1 MKILVTGGA
10 GFIGGNFIQ
19 YMLKNHPGCRM
30 VCLDKLTYAGNL
42 STLAGA
48 LNNVNFTFVRGDI
61 ADSDFV
67 CGLFARESFDAVVN
81 FAAESHVDRSISGAQ
96 VFMVSNVVGVQVLL
110 DACNR
115 YGVRRFHQISTDEVY
130 GDLPLGSPSL
140 KFTEESPLRPSS
152 PYAASKAAAD
162 LIALAS
168 RRTYGT
174 FVTISRSSNNY
185 GPYQHPEKLI
195 PLVIT
200 RALAGEKVPV
210 YGDGKN
216 VREWIS
222 VCDHCR
228 AIDLILQNGESG
240 EVYNVGGGVEMANID
255 LVELILNELGAPR
268 SLIEFVPDRKG
279 HDRRY
284 FMDCSKMAHKLGWRP
299 QTDFLDGIKRTVRW
313 YKNNRDW
320 CRGSSE

>member
-19 YMLKNHPGCRM
+19 YMLKNHPDCRM

-210 YGDGKN
+210 YGDGQN

-222 VCDHCR
+222 VFDHCR
-228 AIDLILQNGESG
+228 AVDLVLQNGESG
-240 EVYNVGGGVEMANID
+240 EIYNVGGGVEMANID
-255 LVELILNELGAPR
+255 LVELILNELGVSR

-284 FMDCSKMAHKLGWRP
+284 SIDSNKMVYKFGWRP
-299 QTDFLDGIKRTVRW
+299 QTNFLDGIKRTVRW

>member
-10 GFIGGNFIQ
+10 GFIGGNFIH
-19 YMLKNHPGCRM
+19 YMLKNHPDCRI

-48 LNNVNFTFVRGDI
+48 LNNANFTFVRGDI

-210 YGDGKN
+210 YGDGQN

-222 VCDHCR
+222 VFDHCR
-228 AIDLILQNGESG
+228 AVDLVLQNGESG
-240 EVYNVGGGVEMANID
+240 EIYNVGGGVEMANID
-255 LVELILNELGAPR
+255 LVELILNELGVSR

-284 FMDCSKMAHKLGWRP
+284 SIDSNKMAYKFGWRP
-299 QTDFLDGIKRTVRW
+299 QTNF
-313 YKNNRDW
+313 
-320 CRGSSE
+320 

>member
-10 GFIGGNFIQ
+10 GFIGGNFIY
-19 YMLKNHPGCRM
+19 YMLKNHPDCRM

-162 LIALAS
+162 LIALAN

-210 YGDGKN
+210 YGDGQN

-222 VCDHCR
+222 VFDHCR
-228 AIDLILQNGESG
+228 AVDLVLQNGESG
-240 EVYNVGGGVEMANID
+240 EIYNVGGGVEMANID
-255 LVELILNELGAPR
+255 LVELILNELGVSR

-284 FMDCSKMAHKLGWRP
+284 SIDSNKMAYKFGWRP
-299 QTDFLDGIKRTVRW
+299 QTNFLEGIKRTVRW

>member
-48 LNNVNFTFVRGDI
+48 LNNANFTFVRGDI

-110 DACNR
+110 DACSR

-200 RALAGEKVPV
+200 RALAGENVPV
-210 YGDGKN
+210 YGDGQN

-222 VCDHCR
+222 VFDHCR
-228 AIDLILQNGESG
+228 AVDLVLQNGESG
-240 EVYNVGGGVEMANID
+240 EIYNVGGGVEMANID
-255 LVELILNELGAPR
+255 LVELILNELGVSR

-284 FMDCSKMAHKLGWRP
+284 SIDSNKMAYKFGWRP
-299 QTDFLDGIKRTVRW
+299 QTNFLEGIKRTVRW

>member
-10 GFIGGNFIQ
+10 GFIGGNFIH
-19 YMLKNHPGCRM
+19 YMLKNHPDCRI

-210 YGDGKN
+210 YGDGQN

-222 VCDHCR
+222 VFDHCR
-228 AIDLILQNGESG
+228 AVDLVLQNGESG
-240 EVYNVGGGVEMANID
+240 EIYNVGGGVEMANID
-255 LVELILNELGAPR
+255 LVELILNELGVSR

-284 FMDCSKMAHKLGWRP
+284 SIDSNKMAYKFGWRP
-299 QTDFLDGIKRTVRW
+299 QTNFLEGIKRTVRW

>member
-19 YMLKNHPGCRM
+19 YMLKNHPDCRM

-48 LNNVNFTFVRGDI
+48 LNNANFTFVRGDI

-130 GDLPLGSPSL
+130 GDLPLGSPSR

-210 YGDGKN
+210 YGDGQN

-222 VCDHCR
+222 VFDHCR
-228 AIDLILQNGESG
+228 AVDLVLQNGESG
-240 EVYNVGGGVEMANID
+240 EIYNVGGGVEMANID

-284 FMDCSKMAHKLGWRP
+284 SIDSNKMAYKFGWRP
-299 QTDFLDGIKRTVRW
+299 QTNFLEGIKRTVRW

>member
-19 YMLKNHPGCRM
+19 YMLKNHPDCRM

-48 LNNVNFTFVRGDI
+48 LNNANFTFVRGDI

-210 YGDGKN
+210 YGDGQN

-222 VCDHCR
+222 VFDHCR
-228 AIDLILQNGESG
+228 AVDLVLQNGESG
-240 EVYNVGGGVEMANID
+240 EIYNVGGGVEMANID
-255 LVELILNELGAPR
+255 LVELILNELGVPR

-284 FMDCSKMAHKLGWRP
+284 SMDSNKMAYKFGWRP
-299 QTDFLDGIKRTVRW
+299 QTNFLEGIKRTVRW

>member
-19 YMLKNHPGCRM
+19 YMLKNHPDCRM

-48 LNNVNFTFVRGDI
+48 LNNANFTFVRGDI

-174 FVTISRSSNNY
+174 FLTISRSSNNY

-210 YGDGKN
+210 YGDGQN

-222 VCDHCR
+222 VFDHCR
-228 AIDLILQNGESG
+228 AVDLVLQNGESG
-240 EVYNVGGGVEMANID
+240 EIYNVVGGVEMANID

-284 FMDCSKMAHKLGWRP
+284 SIDSNKMVYKFGWRP
-299 QTDFLDGIKRTVRW
+299 QTNFLDGIKRTVRW

>member
-10 GFIGGNFIQ
+10 GFIGGNFIH
-19 YMLKNHPGCRM
+19 YMLKNHPDCRI

-48 LNNVNFTFVRGDI
+48 LNNANFTFVRGDI

-210 YGDGKN
+210 YGDGQN

-222 VCDHCR
+222 VFDHCR
-228 AIDLILQNGESG
+228 AVDLVLQNGESG
-240 EVYNVGGGVEMANID
+240 EIYNVGGGVEMANID
-255 LVELILNELGAPR
+255 LAQLILNELGVSR

-284 FMDCSKMAHKLGWRP
+284 SIDSNKMAYKFGWRP
-299 QTDFLDGIKRTVRW
+299 QTNFLEGIKRTVRW

>member
-19 YMLKNHPGCRM
+19 YMLKNHPDCRM

-48 LNNVNFTFVRGDI
+48 LNNAKFTFVRGDI

-210 YGDGKN
+210 YGDGQN

-222 VCDHCR
+222 VFDHCR
-228 AIDLILQNGESG
+228 AVDLVLQNGESG
-240 EVYNVGGGVEMANID
+240 EIYNVGGGVEMANID

-284 FMDCSKMAHKLGWRP
+284 SMDSNKMAYKFGWRP
-299 QTDFLDGIKRTVRW
+299 QTNFLEGIKRTVRW

>member
-10 GFIGGNFIQ
+10 GFIGGNFIH
-19 YMLKNHPGCRM
+19 YMLENHPDCRI

-48 LNNVNFTFVRGDI
+48 FGNANFAFVRGDI

-162 LIALAS
+162 LIALAN

-200 RALAGEKVPV
+200 RVLAGEKVPV
-210 YGDGKN
+210 YGDGQN

-222 VCDHCR
+222 VFDHCR
-228 AIDLILQNGESG
+228 AVDLVLQNGESG
-240 EVYNVGGGVEMANID
+240 EIYNVGGGVEMANID

-268 SLIEFVPDRKG
+268 RLIEFVPDRKG

-284 FMDCSKMAHKLGWRP
+284 SMDSIKMAYKFGWRP
-299 QTDFLDGIKRTVRW
+299 QTNFLEGIKRTVRW

>member
-19 YMLKNHPGCRM
+19 YMLKNHPDCRM

-48 LNNVNFTFVRGDI
+48 LNNANFTFVRGDI

-130 GDLPLGSPSL
+130 GDLPLGSPSR

-210 YGDGKN
+210 YGDGQN

-222 VCDHCR
+222 VFDHCR
-228 AIDLILQNGESG
+228 AVDLVLQNGESG
-240 EVYNVGGGVEMANID
+240 EIYNVGGGVEMANID
-255 LVELILNELGAPR
+255 LVELILNELGVSR

-284 FMDCSKMAHKLGWRP
+284 SIDSNKMAYKFGWRP
-299 QTDFLDGIKRTVRW
+299 QTNFLEGIKRTVRW

>member
-19 YMLKNHPGCRM
+19 YMLKNHPDCRM

-48 LNNVNFTFVRGDI
+48 LNNANFTFVRGDI

-210 YGDGKN
+210 YGDGQN

-222 VCDHCR
+222 VFDHCR
-228 AIDLILQNGESG
+228 AVDLVLQNGESG
-240 EVYNVGGGVEMANID
+240 EIYNVGGGVEMANID
-255 LVELILNELGAPR
+255 LVELILNELGVSR

-284 FMDCSKMAHKLGWRP
+284 SMDSNKMAYKFGWRP
-299 QTDFLDGIKRTVRW
+299 QTNFLEGIKRTVRW

>member
-284 FMDCSKMAHKLGWRP
+284 SMDSNKMAYKFGWRP
-299 QTDFLDGIKRTVRW
+299 QTNFLEGIKRTVRW

>member
-19 YMLKNHPGCRM
+19 YMLKNHPDCRM

-48 LNNVNFTFVRGDI
+48 LNNANFTFVRGDI

-168 RRTYGT
+168 MRTHVT

-210 YGDGKN
+210 YGDGQN

-222 VCDHCR
+222 VFDHCR
-228 AIDLILQNGESG
+228 AVDLVLQNGESG
-240 EVYNVGGGVEMANID
+240 EIYNVGGGVEMANID
-255 LVELILNELGAPR
+255 LVELILNELGVPR

-279 HDRRY
+279 QDRRY
-284 FMDCSKMAHKLGWRP
+284 SIDSNKMAYKFGWRP
-299 QTDFLDGIKRTVRW
+299 QTNFLEGIKRTVRW

>member
-10 GFIGGNFIQ
+10 GFIGGNFIH
-19 YMLKNHPGCRM
+19 YMLKNHPDCRM

-284 FMDCSKMAHKLGWRP
+284 SMDSSKMAYKFGWRP
-299 QTDFLDGIKRTVRW
+299 QTNFLEGIKRTVRW

>member
-19 YMLKNHPGCRM
+19 YMLKNHPDCRM

-48 LNNVNFTFVRGDI
+48 LNNANFTFVRGDI

-168 RRTYGT
+168 KRTYGT

-210 YGDGKN
+210 YGDGQN

>member
-19 YMLKNHPGCRM
+19 YMLKNHPDCRM

-48 LNNVNFTFVRGDI
+48 LNNANFTFVRGDI

-200 RALAGEKVPV
+200 RALAGENVPV
-210 YGDGKN
+210 YGDGQN

-222 VCDHCR
+222 VFDHCR
-228 AIDLILQNGESG
+228 AVDLVLQNGESG
-240 EVYNVGGGVEMANID
+240 EIYNVGGGVEMANID
-255 LVELILNELGAPR
+255 LVELILNELGVSR

-284 FMDCSKMAHKLGWRP
+284 SIDSNKMAYKFGWRP
-299 QTDFLDGIKRTVRW
+299 QTNFLEGIKRTVRW

>member
-19 YMLKNHPGCRM
+19 YMLKNHPDCRM

-48 LNNVNFTFVRGDI
+48 LNNANFTFVRGDI

-210 YGDGKN
+210 YGDGQN

-222 VCDHCR
+222 VFDHCR
-228 AIDLILQNGESG
+228 AVDLVLQNGESG
-240 EVYNVGGGVEMANID
+240 EIYNVGGGVEMANID
-255 LVELILNELGAPR
+255 LVELILNELGVSR

-284 FMDCSKMAHKLGWRP
+284 SIDSNKMAYKFGWRP
-299 QTDFLDGIKRTVRW
+299 QTNFLEGIKRTVR
-313 YKNNRDW
+313 
-320 CRGSSE
+320 

>member
-19 YMLKNHPGCRM
+19 YMLKNHPDCRM

-48 LNNVNFTFVRGDI
+48 LNNANFTFVRGDI

-200 RALAGEKVPV
+200 RVLAGEKVPV
-210 YGDGKN
+210 YGDGQN

-222 VCDHCR
+222 VFDHCR
-228 AIDLILQNGESG
+228 AVDLVLQNGESG
-240 EVYNVGGGVEMANID
+240 EIYNVGGGVEMANID

-284 FMDCSKMAHKLGWRP
+284 SIDSNKMAYKFGWRP
-299 QTDFLDGIKRTVRW
+299 QTNFLEGIKRTVRW

>member
-19 YMLKNHPGCRM
+19 YMLKNHPDCRM

-48 LNNVNFTFVRGDI
+48 LNNANFTFVRGDI

-200 RALAGEKVPV
+200 RALAGENVPV
-210 YGDGKN
+210 YGDGQN

-222 VCDHCR
+222 VFDHCR
-228 AIDLILQNGESG
+228 AVDLVLQNGESG
-240 EVYNVGGGVEMANID
+240 EIYNVGGGVEMANID

-284 FMDCSKMAHKLGWRP
+284 SMDSNKMAYKFGWRP
-299 QTDFLDGIKRTVRW
+299 QTNFLEGIKRTVRW

>member
-19 YMLKNHPGCRM
+19 YMLKNHPDCRM

-162 LIALAS
+162 LIALAN

-200 RALAGEKVPV
+200 RVLAGEKVPV
-210 YGDGKN
+210 YGDGQN

-222 VCDHCR
+222 VFDHCR
-228 AIDLILQNGESG
+228 AVDLVLQNGESG
-240 EVYNVGGGVEMANID
+240 EIYNVGGGVEMANID
-255 LVELILNELGAPR
+255 LVELILNELGVSR

-284 FMDCSKMAHKLGWRP
+284 SMDSNKMAYKFGWRP
-299 QTDFLDGIKRTVRW
+299 QTNFLEGIKRTVRW

>member
-48 LNNVNFTFVRGDI
+48 LNNANFTFVRGDI

-162 LIALAS
+162 LIALAN

-210 YGDGKN
+210 YGDGQN

-222 VCDHCR
+222 VFDHCR
-228 AIDLILQNGESG
+228 AVDLVLQNGESG
-240 EVYNVGGGVEMANID
+240 EIYNVGGGVEMANID
-255 LVELILNELGAPR
+255 LVELILNELGVSR

-284 FMDCSKMAHKLGWRP
+284 SIDSNKMAYKFGWRP
-299 QTDFLDGIKRTVRW
+299 QTNFLEGIKRTVRW

>member
-19 YMLKNHPGCRM
+19 YMLKNHPDCRM

-162 LIALAS
+162 LIALAN

-210 YGDGKN
+210 YGDGQN

-222 VCDHCR
+222 VFDHCR
-228 AIDLILQNGESG
+228 AVDLVLQNGESG
-240 EVYNVGGGVEMANID
+240 EIYNVGGGVEMANID

-284 FMDCSKMAHKLGWRP
+284 SMDSNKMAYKFGWRP
-299 QTDFLDGIKRTVRW
+299 QTNFLEGIKRTVRW

>member
-19 YMLKNHPGCRM
+19 YMLKNHPDCRM

-162 LIALAS
+162 LIALAN

-210 YGDGKN
+210 YGDGQN

-222 VCDHCR
+222 VFDHCR
-228 AIDLILQNGESG
+228 AVDLVLQNGESG
-240 EVYNVGGGVEMANID
+240 EIYNVGGGVEMANID
-255 LVELILNELGAPR
+255 LVELILNELGVPR

-284 FMDCSKMAHKLGWRP
+284 SMDSNKMAYKFGWRP
-299 QTDFLDGIKRTVRW
+299 QTNFLEGIKRTVRW

>member
-19 YMLKNHPGCRM
+19 YMLKNHPDCRM

-48 LNNVNFTFVRGDI
+48 LNNANFTFVRGDI

-210 YGDGKN
+210 YGDGQN

-222 VCDHCR
+222 VFDHCR
-228 AIDLILQNGESG
+228 AVDLVLQNGESG
-240 EVYNVGGGVEMANID
+240 EIYNVGGGVEMANID
-255 LVELILNELGAPR
+255 LVELILNELGVPR
-268 SLIEFVPDRKG
+268 SLIEFVSDRKG

-284 FMDCSKMAHKLGWRP
+284 SMDSNKMAYKFGWRP
-299 QTDFLDGIKRTVRW
+299 QTNFLEGIKRTVRW

-320 CRGSSE
+320 CRGSSK

>member
-48 LNNVNFTFVRGDI
+48 LNNANFTFVRGDI

-200 RALAGEKVPV
+200 RALAGENVPV
-210 YGDGKN
+210 YGDGQN

-222 VCDHCR
+222 VFDHCR
-228 AIDLILQNGESG
+228 AVDLVLQNGESG
-240 EVYNVGGGVEMANID
+240 EIYNVGGGVEMANID
-255 LVELILNELGAPR
+255 LVELILNELGVSR

-284 FMDCSKMAHKLGWRP
+284 SIDSNKMAYKFGWRP
-299 QTDFLDGIKRTVRW
+299 QTNFLEGIKRTVRW

>member
-10 GFIGGNFIQ
+10 GFIGGNFIY
-19 YMLKNHPGCRM
+19 YMLKNHPDCRM

-200 RALAGEKVPV
+200 RALAGENVPV
-210 YGDGKN
+210 YGDGQN

-222 VCDHCR
+222 VFDHCR
-228 AIDLILQNGESG
+228 AVDLVLQNGESG
-240 EVYNVGGGVEMANID
+240 EIYNVGGGVEMANID
-255 LVELILNELGAPR
+255 LVELILNELGVSR

-284 FMDCSKMAHKLGWRP
+284 SIDSNKMAYKFGWRP
-299 QTDFLDGIKRTVRW
+299 QTNFLEGIKRTVRW

>member
-19 YMLKNHPGCRM
+19 YMLKNHPDCRM

-200 RALAGEKVPV
+200 RALAGENVPV
-210 YGDGKN
+210 YGDGQN

-222 VCDHCR
+222 VFDHCR
-228 AIDLILQNGESG
+228 AVDLVLQNGESG
-240 EVYNVGGGVEMANID
+240 EIYNVGGGVEMANID
-255 LVELILNELGAPR
+255 LVELILNELGVSR

-284 FMDCSKMAHKLGWRP
+284 SIDSNKMAYKFGWRP
-299 QTDFLDGIKRTVRW
+299 QTNFLEGIKRTVRW

>member
-10 GFIGGNFIQ
+10 GFIGGNFIH
-19 YMLKNHPGCRM
+19 YMLKNHPDCRI

-162 LIALAS
+162 LIALAN

-200 RALAGEKVPV
+200 RALAGENVPV
-210 YGDGKN
+210 YGDGQN

-222 VCDHCR
+222 VFDHCR
-228 AIDLILQNGESG
+228 AVDLVLQNGESG
-240 EVYNVGGGVEMANID
+240 EIYNVGGGVEMANID
-255 LVELILNELGAPR
+255 LVELILNELGVSR

-284 FMDCSKMAHKLGWRP
+284 SIDSNKMAYKFGWRP
-299 QTDFLDGIKRTVRW
+299 QTNFLEGIKRTVRW

>member
-10 GFIGGNFIQ
+10 GFIGGNFIY
-19 YMLKNHPGCRM
+19 YMLKNHPDCRM

-48 LNNVNFTFVRGDI
+48 LNNANFTFVRGDI

-162 LIALAS
+162 LIALAN

-240 EVYNVGGGVEMANID
+240 EIYNVGGGVEMANID

-284 FMDCSKMAHKLGWRP
+284 SMDSNKMAYKFGWRP
-299 QTDFLDGIKRTVRW
+299 QTNFLEGIKRTVRW

>member
-19 YMLKNHPGCRM
+19 YMLKNHPDCRM

-48 LNNVNFTFVRGDI
+48 LNNANFTFVRGDI

-210 YGDGKN
+210 YGDGQN

-222 VCDHCR
+222 VFDHCR
-228 AIDLILQNGESG
+228 AVDLVLQNGESG
-240 EVYNVGGGVEMANID
+240 EIYNVGGGVEMANID

-284 FMDCSKMAHKLGWRP
+284 SMDSNKMAYKFGWRP
-299 QTDFLDGIKRTVRW
+299 QTNFLEGIKRTVRW

>member
-48 LNNVNFTFVRGDI
+48 LNNANFTFVRGDI

-130 GDLPLGSPSL
+130 GDLPLGSPSR

-185 GPYQHPEKLI
+185 GPYQYPEKLI

-210 YGDGKN
+210 YGDGQN

-222 VCDHCR
+222 VFDHCR
-228 AIDLILQNGESG
+228 AVDLVLQNGESG
-240 EVYNVGGGVEMANID
+240 EIYNVGGGVEMANID
-255 LVELILNELGAPR
+255 LVELILNELGVSR

-284 FMDCSKMAHKLGWRP
+284 SIDSNKMAYKFGWRP
-299 QTDFLDGIKRTVRW
+299 QTNFLEGIKRTVRW

>member
-210 YGDGKN
+210 YGDGQN

-222 VCDHCR
+222 VFDHCR
-228 AIDLILQNGESG
+228 AVDLVLQNGESG
-240 EVYNVGGGVEMANID
+240 EIYNVGGGVEMANID
-255 LVELILNELGAPR
+255 LVELILNELGVSR

-284 FMDCSKMAHKLGWRP
+284 SIDSNKMAYKFGWRP
-299 QTDFLDGIKRTVRW
+299 QTNFLEGIKRTVRW

>member
-19 YMLKNHPGCRM
+19 YMLKNHPDCRM

-48 LNNVNFTFVRGDI
+48 LNNANFTFVRGDI

>member
-10 GFIGGNFIQ
+10 GFIGGNFIH
-19 YMLKNHPGCRM
+19 YMLKNHPDCRM

-48 LNNVNFTFVRGDI
+48 LNNANFTFVRGDI

-162 LIALAS
+162 LIALAN

-200 RALAGEKVPV
+200 RVLAGEKVPV
-210 YGDGKN
+210 YGDGQN

-222 VCDHCR
+222 VFDHCR
-228 AIDLILQNGESG
+228 AVDLVLQNGESG
-240 EVYNVGGGVEMANID
+240 EIYNVGGGVEMANID

-284 FMDCSKMAHKLGWRP
+284 SMDSSKMAYKFGWRP
-299 QTDFLDGIKRTVRW
+299 QTNFLEGIKRTVRW

>member
-222 VCDHCR
+222 VCAHCR

>member
-19 YMLKNHPGCRM
+19 YMLKNHPDCRM

-200 RALAGEKVPV
+200 RALAGENVPV
-210 YGDGKN
+210 YGDGQN

-222 VCDHCR
+222 VFDHCR
-228 AIDLILQNGESG
+228 AVDLVLQNGESG
-240 EVYNVGGGVEMANID
+240 EIYNVGGGVEMANID
-255 LVELILNELGAPR
+255 LVELILNELGVPR

-284 FMDCSKMAHKLGWRP
+284 SIDSNKMAYKFGWRP
-299 QTDFLDGIKRTVRW
+299 QTNFLEGIKRTVRW

>member
-19 YMLKNHPGCRM
+19 YMLKNHPDCRM

-48 LNNVNFTFVRGDI
+48 LNNANFTFVRGDI

-162 LIALAS
+162 LIALAN

-200 RALAGEKVPV
+200 RVLAGEKVPV
-210 YGDGKN
+210 YGDGQN

-222 VCDHCR
+222 VFDHCR
-228 AIDLILQNGESG
+228 AVDLVLQNGESG
-240 EVYNVGGGVEMANID
+240 EIYNVGGGVEMANID

-268 SLIEFVPDRKG
+268 RLIEFVPDRKG

-284 FMDCSKMAHKLGWRP
+284 SMDSSKMAYKFGWRP
-299 QTDFLDGIKRTVRW
+299 QTNFLEGIKRTVRW

>member
-19 YMLKNHPGCRM
+19 YMLKNHPDCRI

-48 LNNVNFTFVRGDI
+48 LNNANFTFVRGDI

-210 YGDGKN
+210 YGDGQN

-222 VCDHCR
+222 VFDHCR
-228 AIDLILQNGESG
+228 AVDLVLQNGESG
-240 EVYNVGGGVEMANID
+240 EIYNVGGGVEMANID
-255 LVELILNELGAPR
+255 LVELILNELGVSR

-284 FMDCSKMAHKLGWRP
+284 SIDSNKMAYKFGWRP
-299 QTDFLDGIKRTVRW
+299 QTNFLEGIKRTVRW